1 MNKILKEKILEALS
15 SVLPI
20 TIIVLLLSIT
30 VAPMPTGTLMLFLT
44 GAALLIVGMGF
55 FSLGADV
62 AMIPMGEGMGA
73 AITKTRKLFI
83 IILVGF
89 LFGCAITVAEPGLQV
104 LAGQVPSIPNMVL
117 ITTIA
122 LGVGAF
128 LALAM
133 ARIVLGIS
141 LAHILLVIYPV
152 IFILSQLVPSDF
164 VGLAFDSG
172 SIATGAITVPFIL
185 AIGVGVA
192 SVRGDKGAF
201 DDSFGLVAMCVAGPV
216 LAVLVLGV
224 FYNPTAAEV
233 GSVVLPIVETSRDV
247 AKAFA
252 MGLPVYLKEV
262 VIALSPIVIFFLIF
276 QLIFRRFTRRQLL
289 KISVG
294 LVYTL
299 IGLMLFLTGVNVGFL
314 PAGHFL
320 ASELASNFKMLLI
333 PLGFIIGYF
342 IVIVEPSVHV
352 LVSEVETITSGA
364 VSQKAMKTG
373 LSIGIG
379 LSVGISM
386 VRVIAGIPILWFLL
400 PGYILALTL
409 TFAVPKI
416 FTGIAFDSGGVC
428 SGPMSATFLLPFA
441 IGASEALGGNVL
453 TDAFG
458 IIAMVTMTPLITI
471 QILGLVYK
479 KQMMDAGESMPTDK
493 TEVVEDIIEYEEAN
507 LLNE

>member
-1 MNKILKEKILEALS
+1 MNKILQEKILEALS

-20 TIIVLLLSIT
+20 TIIVMLLSIS
-30 VAPMPTGTLMLFLT
+30 VAPMPTGTFLLFLT
-44 GAALLIVGMGF
+44 GAFLLIVGMGF

-73 AITKTRKLFI
+73 EITKTRKLFL
-83 IILVGF
+83 ILMVGF

-104 LAGQVPSIPNMVL
+104 LAGQVPSIPNKVL
-117 ITTIA
+117 IITIA

-133 ARIVLGIS
+133 ARILLRIS

-152 IFILSQLVPSDF
+152 IFILVQLVPEDF
-164 VGLAFDSG
+164 VALAFDSG

-185 AIGVGVA
+185 AIGVGMA

-216 LAVLVLGV
+216 LAVLLLGI
-224 FYNPTAAEV
+224 FYNPSAAEY
-233 GSVVLPIVETSRDV
+233 GSVVLPVVLTSRDV
-247 AKAFA
+247 AQAFA
-252 MGLPVYLKEV
+252 WGLPLYFKEV
-262 VIALSPIVIFFLIF
+262 IMALLPIILFFLIF
-276 QLIFRRFTRRQLL
+276 QLVFRRYTRRQLL
-289 KISVG
+289 KMGVG
-294 LVYTL
+294 LIYTL
-299 IGLMLFLTGVNVGFL
+299 IGLVLFLTGVNVGFL
-314 PAGHFL
+314 PAGNFL
-320 ASELASNFKMLLI
+320 ASELASNYTMLLI
-333 PLGFIIGYF
+333 PLGIVIGYF

-352 LVSEVETITSGA
+352 LVKEVETITSGA
-364 VSQKAMKTG
+364 ISQRAMLTG

-379 LSVGISM
+379 LSVCISM
-386 VRVIAGIPILWFLL
+386 VRVITGISILWFLI
-400 PGYILALTL
+400 PGYVLALALT
-409 TFAVPKI
+409 FVVPKI

-441 IGASEALGGNVL
+441 MGASEALGGNVL
-453 TDAFG
+453 MDAFG

-479 KQMMDAGESMPTDK
+479 KRMIEAGEAKPIDK
-493 TEVVEDIIEYEEAN
+493 IEAEEDIIEYEEAN
-507 LLNE
+507 LANE